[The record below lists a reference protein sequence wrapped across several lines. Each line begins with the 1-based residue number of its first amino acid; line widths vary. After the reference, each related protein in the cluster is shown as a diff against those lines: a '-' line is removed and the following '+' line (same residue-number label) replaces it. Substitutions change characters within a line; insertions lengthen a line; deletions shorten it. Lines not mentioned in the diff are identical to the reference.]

1 MAKSGLTKKWKLSKC
16 KAIIMDKYGRAF
28 GMSSI
33 AIEPKRKRRIGHARH
48 MYMSRFDYDA
58 FLKNGYA
65 VDVNGYYVFKSA
77 KHIAATVTRVLG
89 DDGFKKFVATVLSS
103 ADWIGALDKKNER
116 LFAILCLFNTAV
128 QLSEREIGRKQRK
141 HCGIASILNFKISDC

>member
-16 KAIIMDKYGRAF
+16 KAIIMDKHGHAF
-28 GMSSI
+28 GMSGI

-48 MYMSRFDYDA
+48 MYLSRFDYDA

-65 VDVNGYYVFKSA
+65 VDGNGYYVFKCA

-103 ADWIGALDKKNER
+103 ADWLGALDKKNGR
-116 LFAILCLFNTAV
+116 LFEVLCLFNTAV
-128 QLSEREIGRKQRK
+128 QLSEREIGRRQRT
-141 HCGIASILNFKISDC
+141 HGSIASILNFKISDG

>member
-16 KAIIMDKYGRAF
+16 KAIIMAKHGHAF
-28 GMSSI
+28 GMSGI
-33 AIEPKRKRRIGHARH
+33 AIEPKRKRRIGHAQH

-58 FLKNGYA
+58 FLKNGYT
-65 VDVNGYYVFKSA
+65 VDENGYYVFKYA

-103 ADWIGALDKKNER
+103 ADWIGALDKKNGR
-116 LFAILCLFNTAV
+116 LFDILCLFNTAV
-128 QLSEREIGRKQRK
+128 QLSEREIGRRQRT
-141 HCGIASILNFKISDC
+141 HGSIASILNFKISDG